1 MKPATKPIFIEAVG
15 LAAPGLPSW
24 QQARAALRG
33 EQPCENT
40 PLPPHTPALL
50 PANERRRATPAI
62 RLAFQAA
69 EDAMQ
74 GTSIPAAN
82 LATVFAS
89 SDADL
94 GIIHRISLAL
104 TASPRFIS
112 PTDFHNSVHNA
123 AAGYWSIAVGSRA
136 ASTTISAYDGSFAAG
151 LLEAS
156 LLVEVDACDVLLVAF
171 DLPAPEPLH
180 AKRPIA
186 HPVAVALVLTQQATA
201 KTLAALSCA
210 TTMEPET
217 LLPDAALESLR
228 SGNPAARALP
238 LLQRLA
244 ARDFGRVILPNANSR
259 NLAVDLH
266 AP

>member
-24 QQARAALRG
+24 RHGSSALRG
-33 EQPCENT
+33 EQPYEGA

-74 GTSIPAAN
+74 GTSLPAAN

-156 LLVEVDACDVLLVAF
+156 LLVQVDACDALLVAF
-171 DLPAPEPLH
+171 DLPAPGPLH
-180 AKRPIA
+180 AKRPVA
-186 HPVAVALVLTQQATA
+186 HPAAVALVLTQQATA
-201 KTLAALSCA
+201 HTLAAVACA
-210 TTMEPET
+210 TTTEPET
-217 LLPDAALESLR
+217 LLPDTALERLR
-228 SGNPAARALP
+228 TGNPAARALP

-244 ARDFGRVILPNANSR
+244 ARDFGRVVLPNANGR
-259 NLAVDLH
+259 HLAVDLR

>member
-1 MKPATKPIFIEAVG
+1 MKPIFIEAVG

-24 QQARAALRG
+24 QQGRIVLRG
-33 EQPCENT
+33 EQPYENT

-104 TASPRFIS
+104 TASQRFIS

-136 ASTTISAYDGSFAAG
+136 ASTTISAHDGSFAAG

-156 LLVEVDACDVLLVAF
+156 LLVQVDACDALLVAF
-171 DLPAPEPLH
+171 DLPAPDPLN

-201 KTLAALSCA
+201 NSLAALSCE
-210 TTMEPET
+210 TTTET
-217 LLPDAALESLR
+217 GTPLADTALEALR
-228 SGNPAARALP
+228 TGNPAARALP

-244 ARDFGRVILPNANSR
+244 ARDFGRVILPNANGR
-259 NLAVDLH
+259 NLAVELR